1 MDPYSIFSFVP
12 DTLMVETAEFKRAMT
27 ENLLKTADF
36 PIKTEISAN
45 VVLLEKELEVINEN
59 LNVNTSSQNWI
70 DYLLIGSFAIFAVIF
85 KASNCNA

>member
-59 LNVNTSSQNWI
+59 LNVNTSSQN
-70 DYLLIGSFAIFAVIF
+70 
-85 KASNCNA
+85 